1 MLQFTDENI
10 LWLSLLVENALKKT
24 NDQQKSSKL
33 LILLD
38 KIKALN
44 QHDLTINITEQQIKD
59 TDKVI
64 SDLEEITSYYTS
76 ITDIGALED
85 YDRIKKEM
93 AGLLQYLSSYKDLF
107 LNEKDYLENKLK
119 KEKRIEIA
127 MLIKDEDKVSLTQAM
142 NLVEKD
148 QRYIILRDQYYYI
161 DRIANRVKTKYQ
173 FYLQLWQN
181 VFQSVSTAS
190 KEKFTTKYNND

>member
-1 MLQFTDENI
+1 MLSFTDENI
-10 LWLSLLVENALKKT
+10 KWLSLLVDNALQKT
-24 NDQQKSSKL
+24 NDTNKSSKL
-33 LILLD
+33 RILLD
-38 KIKALN
+38 KVQALN
-44 QHDLTINITEQQIKD
+44 QQDLTINITEEQIND
-59 TDKVI
+59 TNRVI
-64 SDLEEITSYYTS
+64 SDLEELTSYYVS
-76 ITDIGALED
+76 ITDIGALDD
-85 YDRIKKEM
+85 YDRIKKEY

-107 LNEKDYLENKLK
+107 LNERDYLENKLK
-119 KEKRIEIA
+119 KEKRVEIA
-127 MLIKDEDKVSLTQAM
+127 LLIKDEDKVSLTQAM

-148 QRYIILRDQYYYI
+148 KRYTLLRDKFYYI